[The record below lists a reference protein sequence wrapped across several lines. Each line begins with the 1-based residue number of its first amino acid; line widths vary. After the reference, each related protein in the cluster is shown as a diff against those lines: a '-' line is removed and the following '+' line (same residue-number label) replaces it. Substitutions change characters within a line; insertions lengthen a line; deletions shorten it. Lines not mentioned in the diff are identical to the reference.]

1 MTPETKMNTKSTQL
15 PQSVYGAIGSALLLA
30 FVMTGCGTTTSEGLN
45 YAETLAIYNDEARLL
60 DRLTEQRDQLQQEL
74 DSPPS
79 AIYLDAASQLLGDTT
94 GLSKQLSGT
103 LQDLA
108 GKANLPDGEEAQLQQ
123 DELIDSV
130 TDQIEL
136 AKASQQ
142 KKAQQWQ
149 TRKKEIAAKI
159 AELDQKIVE
168 QQQKVD
174 RAMADKD
181 AADAAR

>member
-1 MTPETKMNTKSTQL
+1 MKMNQTRL
-15 PQSVYGAIGSALLLA
+15 PQSMYGAIGSVMLLA
-30 FVMTGCGTTTSEGLN
+30 IVMTGCGTTTSEGLN
-45 YAETLAIYNDEARLL
+45 YAETLAIYNDEVRLL

-74 DSPPS
+74 DSPPT

-108 GKANLPDGEEAQLQQ
+108 GKVNLPDEEEAQQRQ
-123 DELIDSV
+123 DELIGSV

-142 KKAQQWQ
+142 EKAQQWQ